1 VKLEPETRVHR
12 PIETMKETLNLIE
25 ITEEEA

>member
-1 VKLEPETRVHR
+1 VKLEPETR